1 MSPSPF
7 ISCQVLRQLLLAV
20 PSAPMRPAHLAA
32 ASGLVQVGAWLYVVA
47 DDELQ
52 LGVFPLTA
60 DEPGRLLPLFA
71 GELPDAPKARK
82 KAKPDLESLVLLPP
96 GPHWPHGALLALPSA
111 SRPNRWRGALI
122 LLDVHGAPDGVAG
135 AIDLTGFFAL
145 LRACVPALNIEGAA
159 IVGPELLLFQ
169 RGNKAA
175 AASACLRFDYVAF
188 AIALAAGAVAAMAP
202 MRIDWFDLGAID
214 GIPLAISDACTLSD
228 GRIAFCAVAED
239 SDDPYL
245 DGAFRGAAI
254 GVLDANAALV
264 FLERIE
270 APAKIEG
277 IAARCVYD
285 SIELLLVT
293 DADDAATAGLL
304 LEARI
309 VL

>member
-1 MSPSPF
+1 MAANNF
-7 ISCQVLRQLLLAV
+7 ITCQVLRQLLLAV

-32 ASGLVQVGAWLYVVA
+32 ASGLVQVGSWLYVIA

-60 DEPGRLLPLFA
+60 DEPGRLLPLFV

-82 KAKPDLESLVLLPP
+82 KAKPDLEALVLLPP
-96 GPHWPHGALLALPSA
+96 GPDWPRGALLALPSA
-111 SRPNRWRGALI
+111 SRPNRSRGALI
-122 LLDVHGAPDGVAG
+122 ALDMQGVPDGVAR
-135 AIDLTGFFAL
+135 AIDLDGLFAP
-145 LRACVPALNIEGAA
+145 LRAHVPALNIEGAV

-175 AASACLRFDYVAF
+175 AASACLRFDYAAF

-202 MRIDWFDLGAID
+202 VRIDWFDLGAID

-254 GVLDANAALV
+254 GVLDENGALA
-264 FLERIE
+264 LLRRIDV
-270 APAKIEG
+270 PAKIEG
-277 IAARCVYD
+277 IAARSVGD

-293 DADDAATAGLL
+293 DADDATTVGLL
-304 LEARI
+304 LRARI
-309 VL
+309 DR